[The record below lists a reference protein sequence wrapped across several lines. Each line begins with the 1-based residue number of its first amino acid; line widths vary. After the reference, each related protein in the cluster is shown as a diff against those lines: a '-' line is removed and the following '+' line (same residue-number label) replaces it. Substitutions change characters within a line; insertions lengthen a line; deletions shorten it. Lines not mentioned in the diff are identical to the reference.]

1 MRAGC
6 YPLRR
11 QQQRRTGPSVCSRF
25 DRPVRRIGHAVRLV
39 PLGFV
44 IGEQRGHAQ
53 TGDIERGR
61 VISCA
66 IPQAGGIATT
76 EPRSPFHRLLA
87 VSRGW
92 GAIRFGRPMTMGA
105 GMCRPARL
113 DLTRSHAQE
122 MAFCIASGKRMGNES
137 VRVLATSL
145 LLCCKD
151 LPCAGYERFL
161 FPRAHAIQ
169 ATSKGGS
176 PSFRVILV
184 EKSKS

>member
-44 IGEQRGHAQ
+44 IGEQKGHAQ
-53 TGDIERGR
+53 TGNIERGR

-66 IPQAGGIATT
+66 IPQAGRIATT

-105 GMCRPARL
+105 GMCCPARL

-122 MAFCIASGKRMGNES
+122 MAFILEHPPELASHRRIVAPVPKAPPHASTAPFGF
-137 VRVLATSL
+137 
-145 LLCCKD
+145 
-151 LPCAGYERFL
+151 ER
-161 FPRAHAIQ
+161 
-169 ATSKGGS
+169 G
-176 PSFRVILV
+176 
-184 EKSKS
+184 